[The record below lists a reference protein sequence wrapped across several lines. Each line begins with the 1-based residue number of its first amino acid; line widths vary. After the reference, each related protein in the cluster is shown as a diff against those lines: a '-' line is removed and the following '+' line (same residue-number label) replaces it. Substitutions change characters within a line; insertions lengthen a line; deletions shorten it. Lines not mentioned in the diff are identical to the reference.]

1 MDQRVLQAMEKWP
14 NVPALFGW
22 LRLDRR
28 GHWYLKERR
37 IEREPTLDFIARNY
51 HCDEHGRWFFQN
63 GPQRGF
69 IDLDYTPWVYRSQP
83 DGALLTHTNHPVSQ
97 LRSAWLDEQGSLLLE
112 TEHGIGL
119 LDDHDLGWALER
131 LSDADGN
138 AAADQEGALAAALEG
153 EGDPPLRL
161 DYAGARVGLA
171 RIAAA
176 EVPARFGFV
185 QVPEPVEGEKG
196 ERPTPTD

>member
-28 GHWYLKERR
+28 GHWYLKGRR

-83 DGALLTHTNHPVSQ
+83 DGGLLTHTNAPVTQ
-97 LRSAWLDEQGSLLLE
+97 LTSVWLDEAGSVLLE
-112 TEHGIGL
+112 TEYGIGL
-119 LDDHDLGWALER
+119 LDDHDLDWALER
-131 LSDADGN
+131 LYDGRGQ
-138 AAADQEGALAAALEG
+138 AATQLEEGLAAALEG
-153 EGDPPLRL
+153 EGGPHLQLEFAGSRVPL
-161 DYAGARVGLA
+161 G

-176 EVPARFGFV
+176 EVPERFGFV
-185 QVPEPVEGEKG
+185 QAPAPVDGEKG